1 MAGLAWCV
9 VADDVF
15 VAVWLASGIVLRPCR
30 QSNTQMLWVSNHR
43 VVKRGHLKR
52 QVIRNCFKYTT
63 ITLNCIS
70 INHFLFCFY
79 CTNLIQKFTDTHT
92 KFCVWFVN
100 EKLVLVFLFL
110 FERKLK
116 NKSDVRENVRF
127 DRKSFCELKKQ
138 KS

>member
-9 VADDVF
+9 VADDVL

-70 INHFLFCFY
+70 INHFFVLLLLY
-79 CTNLIQKFTDTHT
+79 KFNTKVYRHTH
-92 KFCVWFVN
+92 KVLR
-100 EKLVLVFLFL
+100 LV
-110 FERKLK
+110 
-116 NKSDVRENVRF
+116 
-127 DRKSFCELKKQ
+127 CE
-138 KS
+138 